1 MVYRY
6 TEGVKR
12 KDENM
17 ANKTQRLKPDT
28 VLKNYWRNNERFADL
43 FNAVLF
49 GGKQVISPGELE
61 DVDTEEYCITRITG
75 ICFIYWKL
83 F

>member
-1 MVYRY
+1 MCIRPNNGLFAYKQLLPECLELFVVYRY

-43 FNAVLF
+43 FNAV
-49 GGKQVISPGELE
+49 
-61 DVDTEEYCITRITG
+61 
-75 ICFIYWKL
+75 
-83 F
+83 